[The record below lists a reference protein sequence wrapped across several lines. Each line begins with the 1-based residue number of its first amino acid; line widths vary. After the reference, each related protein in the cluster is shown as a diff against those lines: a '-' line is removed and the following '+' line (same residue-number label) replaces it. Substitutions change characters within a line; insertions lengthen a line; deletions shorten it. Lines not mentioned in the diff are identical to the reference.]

1 MLMGYLVG
9 VRIVES
15 VDYPYEGEN
24 MSVTSVIS
32 LAIAM
37 FILAATPGPGVFA
50 TISRSLASGFVPS
63 LGVICGIVTG
73 DIIFLLFAIMG
84 MSVIAQIMGDLFIL
98 IKLIGGA
105 YLIFLGIKIWRSK
118 PVLVKEFPPQKK
130 EKKGLKYGNFLS
142 GLVITLSNPKV
153 ILFYCGFLPTFLDL
167 SSLSLFDIGI
177 VAIIVS
183 FVLSSVLIFYAYLAT
198 RARQLFSST
207 HVKRLNRAAGG
218 VMIATGIAIAVKS

>member
-1 MLMGYLVG
+1 
-9 VRIVES
+9 
-15 VDYPYEGEN
+15 
-24 MSVTSVIS
+24 MSLISIAS

-73 DIIFLLFAIMG
+73 DIIFLLFAILG
-84 MSVIAQIMGDLFIL
+84 MSVIAQVMGNLFII

-118 PVLVKEFPPQKK
+118 PVMVQESTKK
-130 EKKGLKYGNFLS
+130 MGLKYGNFLS

-167 SSLSLFDIGI
+167 SALSLFDIGI

-183 FVLSSVLIFYAYLAT
+183 LVLSSVLIFYAYLAS
-198 RARQLFSST
+198 RARQLFAST
-207 HVKRLNRAAGG
+207 RSVKRLNRTAGG
-218 VMIATGIAIAVKS
+218 VMIATGVAIAAKS